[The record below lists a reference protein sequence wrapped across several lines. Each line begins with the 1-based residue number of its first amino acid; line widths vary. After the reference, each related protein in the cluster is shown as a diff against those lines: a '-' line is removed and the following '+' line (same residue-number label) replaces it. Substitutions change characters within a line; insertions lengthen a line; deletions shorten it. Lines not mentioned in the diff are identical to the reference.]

1 MGEAPERAKSFRDTA
16 RDIGRRFS
24 RHENG
29 VLAIVLIVLIAIMA
43 VVSKGLTLSRVNITN
58 TLLQSSM
65 RGVASVGQ
73 AFVILTAGID
83 LSVAGVGLMSAILG
97 TTMMTPKL
105 WQNIVGYSMSPLV
118 VIPIMILAGAGW
130 GVVNGFAVSR
140 MRMPPLI
147 VTLAMWQVSWAVA
160 YFISRGGSIRLK
172 PEQLGFIGMG
182 SIAGVPVP
190 VIIFIVVAVIAYFIL
205 NHTIFG
211 QSTYAVGGN
220 PLSAWLSGIK
230 VRRIILSVYV
240 ISGVLAGLTGVIS
253 AARNV
258 AATMRSLGGLEL
270 DTIGAVCVGG
280 VSLAGGKGNMIG
292 VVIGVIIIGVIN
304 NAMNVLAAGPA
315 VVAIVKGA
323 VIFTAVAVDYIRRR

>member
-1 MGEAPERAKSFRDTA
+1 MAEAPERAKSFRETVK
-16 RDIGRRFS
+16 DIGQRFL
-24 RHENG
+24 RHENAVIG
-29 VLAIVLIVLIAIMA
+29 IVLVVLIAIMA
-43 VVSKGLTLSRVNITN
+43 IISNGKTLSRTNVVN

-83 LSVAGVGLMSAILG
+83 LSVAGVGLMSAMLG

-105 WQNIVGYSMSPLV
+105 WQNLVGYSMSPLV
-118 VIPIMILAGAGW
+118 VLPLMLLAGAGW
-130 GVVNGFAVSR
+130 GAINGLSVSR
-140 MRMPPLI
+140 LRIPPLI
-147 VTLAMWQVSWAVA
+147 VTLSMWQISWAAA
-160 YFISRGGSIRLK
+160 YFISKGGSIRLV

-182 SIAGVPVP
+182 SIGGVPVP
-190 VIIFIVVAVIAYFIL
+190 VIMFIVVAVIAYFIL
-205 NHTIFG
+205 KHTTFG
-211 QSTYAVGGN
+211 QSVYSVGGN
-220 PLSAWLSGIK
+220 PVTAWLSGIN
-230 VRRIILSVYV
+230 VRTVLLWAYL
-240 ISGVLAGLTGVIS
+240 ISGLLAGLTGVIS

-258 AATMRSLGGLEL
+258 AASMRSLGGLEL

-292 VVIGVIIIGVIN
+292 VAIGVIIIGIIN

-315 VVAIVKGA
+315 VVGIVKGA